1 MTGYIINPIWFYLLD
16 VCEELKVIAY
26 IFATI
31 LAIAVIVG
39 AGLYACDEFYDDEK
53 ALKNLKK
60 MAIAAIILFVVAIIL
75 PSKQTLITMMVA
87 KFATYE
93 NAGLTVDAIKG
104 AVDYIVEAIKSLG

>member
-1 MTGYIINPIWFYLLD
+1 MTGYIINPIWFYFLD
-16 VCEELKVIAY
+16 VCEGLKIVV
-26 IFATI
+26 FI
-31 LAIAVIVG
+31 LAGCLAVTAIIG
-39 AGLYACDEFYDDEK
+39 FGMYACDEFYDDEK

-60 MAIAAIILFVVAIIL
+60 MIIATIILLVVAIII

-93 NAGLTVDAIKG
+93 NAGWTVDAIKG